1 MDVTTIDGR
10 DYNHGSSCSSERH
23 EFNPRT
29 PSKDYFP
36 ARPSPISTTLLL
48 LEPPPPRKVSSDD
61 VGNNSNLYF
70 TETEENIMT
79 SMRYKSKDLNKV
91 RGANMAGGAN
101 RNLSEQGAEH
111 HKVKEWM

>member
-1 MDVTTIDGR
+1 MLG
-10 DYNHGSSCSSERH
+10 HGG
-23 EFNPRT
+23 
-29 PSKDYFP
+29 
-36 ARPSPISTTLLL
+36 
-48 LEPPPPRKVSSDD
+48 
-61 VGNNSNLYF
+61 GNNSNLYF

-111 HKVKEWM
+111 HKVKEWMY

>member
-1 MDVTTIDGR
+1 MEKEEHQLRMLGNNQIR
-10 DYNHGSSCSSERH
+10 CS
-23 EFNPRT
+23 
-29 PSKDYFP
+29 P
-36 ARPSPISTTLLL
+36 AQRALFL
-48 LEPPPPRKVSSDD
+48 
-61 VGNNSNLYF
+61 GNNSNLYF

-111 HKVKEWM
+111 HKVREWMY